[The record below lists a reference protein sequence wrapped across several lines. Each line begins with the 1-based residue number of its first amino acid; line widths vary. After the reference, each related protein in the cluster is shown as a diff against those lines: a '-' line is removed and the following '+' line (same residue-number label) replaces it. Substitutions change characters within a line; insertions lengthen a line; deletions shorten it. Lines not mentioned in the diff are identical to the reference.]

1 MLRFKSFINLK
12 EGSLD
17 QMFNKDSLDSP
28 SNTLFQPRNVSPNP
42 LGEKKKVKGFK
53 ESLNSGETGNGDQ
66 MPVTGQMNGTNVMPL
81 VTPLDKKRAKIITT
95 IPDSITANNVKE
107 CVDELE
113 KGLQKL
119 NDYGHEPINKLMMAI
134 SKKHGITGKEL
145 HNRFKEKNKTTPDN
159 WIKNKL
165 GAK

>member
-1 MLRFKSFINLK
+1 MLRFKSFINLL
-12 EGSLD
+12 EDTLD
-17 QMFNKDSLDSP
+17 QQY
-28 SNTLFQPRNVSPNP
+28 SNAQPASGPQPRNLSPNP

-53 ESLNSGETGNGDQ
+53 ESLQSGENGYETG
-66 MPVTGQMNGTNVMPL
+66 VSGTLSGAAKVEPM
-81 VTPLDKKRAKIITT
+81 VTPGQVKRKKVNM
-95 IPDSITANNVKE
+95 PDSITLE
-107 CVDELE
+107 CVCELE

-119 NDYGHEPINKLMMAI
+119 NDCGHEPINQLMMNI

-145 HNRFKEKNKTTPDN
+145 HNMFKEKNKTTPDN